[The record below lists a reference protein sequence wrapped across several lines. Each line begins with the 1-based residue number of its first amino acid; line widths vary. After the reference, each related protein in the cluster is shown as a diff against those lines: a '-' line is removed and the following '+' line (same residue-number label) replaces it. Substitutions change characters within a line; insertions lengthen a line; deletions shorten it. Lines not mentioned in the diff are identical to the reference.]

1 MPITEYQ
8 NNVMQHSTKKWDK
21 ADWGGILLILA
32 LWLSMSALADPI
44 GDFPLNDD
52 WAYAASVKT
61 LIDTGHFVFPDWSAA
76 NVFIQIIWGA
86 LFSSVFGHSF
96 TVLRIS
102 TLVLGLIGLI
112 AIYRLLREM
121 HASNG
126 VSILGTIAVAVNPVF
141 FASSN
146 TFMTEVPFFSFS
158 LMALFF
164 LTKALRNDNFYDV
177 FLGAT
182 AAVLALLIRQLGFAI
197 PIAFAFAY
205 LIGNR
210 ISPARIIKAA
220 LPLVACL
227 IAHSSFKEWLRLDG
241 QTPTMYGYQIQQIEH
256 MFSQSVWTIV
266 ARYSHNMFYAFTYLC
281 LFALPI
287 LLLIAFNRGFVL
299 NWRKVGLFLAISVFM
314 WMCLRYIETPSW
326 PLLGNTLSQNGIGPM
341 LQHGSAGYQP
351 YLAMHVE
358 LFWRL
363 ISFLSIMSVVLMIFV
378 LRWQWASVWFYVK
391 AKNILVMRPM
401 IFFGATTIVYL
412 LPVGG
417 VDYLFDRYLIFP
429 IVTTILFCLSL
440 PVVRPTSC
448 SSRLGAVSALSIIIV
463 MGMITVSVTHDYL
476 SWNRARWL
484 ALNNLVYEKKIAPA
498 RIDGGFEFNGLYLYN
513 SKQTKPNALG
523 WWVVDNEY
531 LIAYAKGR
539 LIQKEGYKEVSHYD
553 VHSWLPYSPQAIYVL
568 QKK

>member
-8 NNVMQHSTKKWDK
+8 NKVMQHSTKKWSK
-21 ADWGGILLILA
+21 ADWGGILLILT
-32 LWLSMSALADPI
+32 LWLIMSALADPI

-86 LFSSVFGHSF
+86 IFSSVFGHSF

-102 TLVLGLIGLI
+102 TLVLGLIGLV

-158 LMALFF
+158 IMALFF
-164 LTKALRNDNFYDV
+164 LTKALRTDNFSDV

-205 LIGNR
+205 LIGNK

-241 QTPTMYGYQIQQIEH
+241 QIPTMYGYQIQQIEH
-256 MFSQSVWTIV
+256 MFSQPMWTIV
-266 ARYSHNMFYAFTYLC
+266 ARYSRNMFYAFTYLC

-287 LLLIAFNRGFVL
+287 LLLITFNRGFML
-299 NWRKVGLFLAISVFM
+299 NWRKLGLFLAISVLM
-314 WMCLRYIETPSW
+314 WIYLRPSW

-358 LFWRL
+358 LFWSL

-378 LRWQWASVWFYVK
+378 LRGQWESVWFYVK

-440 PVVRPTSC
+440 PVVRPTPC
-448 SSRLGAVSALSIIIV
+448 SSRLGAVSALSIIVI

-476 SWNRARWL
+476 SWNRVRWA
-484 ALNNLVYEKKIAPA
+484 ALSNLINDKNISPS
-498 RIDGGFEFNGLYLYN
+498 RIDGGFEFNGMYLY
-513 SKQTKPNALG
+513 SAKQVKPNKNG
-523 WWVVDNEY
+523 WWVIDNEF
-531 LIAYAKGR
+531 LIAFSEGFHK
-539 LIQKEGYKEVSHYD
+539 KEGYVIDSRYP
-553 VHSWLPYSPQAIYVL
+553 VNSWLPYSPHSIYVMRRL
-568 QKK
+568 